1 MGNEE
6 QNQGN
11 WDQAKGNVKEGL
23 GDLTG
28 NEKMEYE
35 GKWDQAK
42 GKVEEGV
49 GDARETWDRD
59 TDPNRQP

>member
-11 WDQAKGNVKEGL
+11 WDQAKGAVKEGV
-23 GDLTG
+23 GDATD
-28 NEKMEYE
+28 NKKMENA
-35 GKWDQAK
+35 GKLDQAK

-49 GDARETWDRD
+49 GDAREAWDKA
-59 TDPNRQP
+59 TDPNRL